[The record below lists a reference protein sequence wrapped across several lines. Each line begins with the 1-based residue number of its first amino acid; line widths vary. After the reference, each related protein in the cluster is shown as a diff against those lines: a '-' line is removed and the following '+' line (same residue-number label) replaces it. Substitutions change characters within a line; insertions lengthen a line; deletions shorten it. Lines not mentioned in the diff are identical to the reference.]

1 MTMSTKTTKT
11 NTTKTNK
18 TTTERLE
25 VMYNTLQTA
34 TCKRDMVNVLN
45 QYGYRTNTTPTTTPN
60 KNDLYIQL
68 FDKSRI
74 LFTSKSL
81 KVYTNDENAKNINAL
96 DDTFKFDMV
105 NDGSYRTKRATVSNN
120 YDNFKKVWSYFEN
133 NQMIDY
139 LPQTV

>member
-1 MTMSTKTTKT
+1 MSNTK
-11 NTTKTNK
+11 KTNK

-25 VMYNTLQTA
+25 VMYNALQTA

-68 FDKSRI
+68 FDKSRM

-81 KVYTNDENAKNINAL
+81 KVYTNDDNATAINEL
-96 DDTFKFDMV
+96 DNSFIFDNV
-105 NDGSYRTKRATVSNN
+105 NDGSYRTKRATVTNN
-120 YDNFKKVWSYFEN
+120 YDNFKKVWSYFESN
-133 NQMIDY
+133 GMIDY